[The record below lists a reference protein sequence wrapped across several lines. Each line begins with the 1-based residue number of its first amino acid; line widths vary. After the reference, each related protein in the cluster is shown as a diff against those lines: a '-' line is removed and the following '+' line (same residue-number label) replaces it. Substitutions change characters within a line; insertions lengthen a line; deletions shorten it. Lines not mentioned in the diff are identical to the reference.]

1 MVGFDLIYSSGYIAL
16 GAPILRKF
24 TLKIHIQ
31 PLISLCSFNS
41 VSIICM
47 IRQRLLSFRIKKLFV
62 TNQNLSI
69 PKRIEQ
75 SVLSRLRVEFI
86 EMKLKQLLLDDLLRR
101 VTKQNHD
108 TLEFVEMNEISPS
121 TA

>member
-16 GAPILRKF
+16 GAPIL
-24 TLKIHIQ
+24 L
-31 PLISLCSFNS
+31 
-41 VSIICM
+41 SIICM